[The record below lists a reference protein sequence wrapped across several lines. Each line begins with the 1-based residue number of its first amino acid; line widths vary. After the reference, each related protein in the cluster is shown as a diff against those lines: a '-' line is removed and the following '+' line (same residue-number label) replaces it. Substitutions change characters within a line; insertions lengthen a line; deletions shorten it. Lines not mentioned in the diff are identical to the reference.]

1 MVSLA
6 VIRFVLLFA
15 GVGMASATTYYI
27 SPSGDDDSSSTS
39 SDSAWASLSHACTG
53 GFDGTNDY
61 VDCGQGTSLK
71 ITGAI
76 TVEAWVK
83 WPGTGNPYSVTKT
96 GGPSHRSYDLSGNPN
111 GTVEFRVGGADC
123 NLIKSSGTI
132 SIPTDEWVHLVGTY
146 EPSSYVRL
154 FEAGW
159 KTP

>member
-1 MVSLA
+1 MVQVQILHGHHYLMHA
-6 VIRFVLLFA
+6 Q
-15 GVGMASATTYYI
+15 GQ
-27 SPSGDDDSSSTS
+27 
-39 SDSAWASLSHACTG
+39 LS
-53 GFDGTNDY
+53 FDGTNDY

-83 WPGTGNPYSVTKT
+83 WPGTGNPYFVTKT
-96 GGPSHRSYDLSGNPN
+96 GGPSHRSYDRSGNPN

-132 SIPTDEWVHLVGTY
+132 SISTDEWVHLVGTY